1 MNTQPEALRLA
12 DILDSYVMISMDGNK
27 EKAAKE
33 LRRLHEVNKE
43 LVEALKV
50 LSASVWN
57 GESFDQVTEA
67 ALALAAEAINK
78 AEGR

>member
-12 DILDSYVMISMDGNK
+12 DDLDKTLDFQARAWN
-27 EKAAKE
+27 AAHE

-50 LSASVWN
+50 LSASVWD